1 MFVDGA
7 GGNRTP
13 SIRTTSTAFS
23 FNPSTC
29 TLTAVDFNST
39 SDANLKT
46 NIQKIESALDK
57 IMQLDGVTFNWKR
70 DNRASLG
77 IIAQDVEKLFPELV
91 GEVNGEKTV
100 NYNGL
105 IGLLIEGIKELNT
118 RIGGNL

>member
-1 MFVDGA
+1 M
-7 GGNRTP
+7 
-13 SIRTTSTAFS
+13 
-23 FNPSTC
+23 
-29 TLTAVDFNST
+29 
-39 SDANLKT
+39 KT